1 MCESL
6 GNLVKPWGL
15 RRRSAGSRGF
25 TTNTTTPHNEANSHK
40 SHTHCC
46 GHFRS
51 SRTGYV
57 ARNSAIS
64 CGLIGLRRKLRCVY
78 IERAESR
85 EDVADGV

>member
-1 MCESL
+1 VRKSGQL
-6 GNLVKPWGL
+6 GKTMRPVQKT
-15 RRRSAGSRGF
+15 SRF
-25 TTNTTTPHNEANSHK
+25 ARLYDQNDHSPQQSESHK
-40 SHTHCC
+40 SHTRYC